1 MHDKDSSDSLTES
14 CSGSSEAT
22 IDITHEQQDQLLDDS
37 EVTTED
43 SDGAKRSH
51 NLGYRICGDNIDKT
65 VCSRYMRLD
74 RKNNSLHYFHLFAV
88 QIRVCIPR
96 NEMHFTSM
104 PDKTEIAAT
113 LLPSLNDD
121 QILKENVAILV
132 SRILTNNL
140 KFFRLTFQELIQWHI
155 KHPYYKEMSSKS
167 LVVRII
173 TRKIFVC

>member
-1 MHDKDSSDSLTES
+1 MSLTES

-74 RKNNSLHYFHLFAV
+74 RKTILFTIFTYLQYKVGFVFPEIKCISPAC
-88 QIRVCIPR
+88 QIRQKLQQ
-96 NEMHFTSM
+96 HF
-104 PDKTEIAAT
+104 
-113 LLPSLNDD
+113 L
-121 QILKENVAILV
+121 
-132 SRILTNNL
+132 
-140 KFFRLTFQELIQWHI
+140 H
-155 KHPYYKEMSSKS
+155 H
-167 LVVRII
+167 
-173 TRKIFVC
+173 